1 MTGGNMPV
9 GHHHH
14 HHHLHH
20 QVNSQKF
27 VRGFLEALNDNDE
40 ERVEE
45 LLISASEAKL
55 DKEAI
60 TKKTNKKRL

>member
-1 MTGGNMPV
+1 M
-9 GHHHH
+9 
-14 HHHLHH
+14 
-20 QVNSQKF
+20 NSQKF

-55 DKEAI
+55 DKEAR
-60 TKKTNKKRL
+60 TKVYKKNLNIKETPNCTKF